1 LLLIDDIV
9 YMLVDVTG
17 DPLHKRG
24 YRKDAGDAPIKE
36 SLAAALVVW
45 GGWKYKTILRDPCCG
60 SGTIP
65 IEAAMMARGISP
77 GRDRA
82 FRYMEMPGY
91 SSVAHDRVRD
101 ELVSREYTSTYQIY
115 ASDIDPDMVDIARA
129 NAVRAGV
136 DDTIIFSVADIQD
149 DIAGSSTRYIDTK
162 KDIQQGTPVDTSAMS
177 TVHIISNPPYD
188 DRMSVADIDGLYTA
202 LEGHIQQGSG
212 GYITSLARDMDSTI
226 WKNKKVLN
234 GGTECRFWYM

>member
-1 LLLIDDIV
+1 
-9 YMLVDVTG
+9 
-17 DPLHKRG
+17 
-24 YRKDAGDAPIKE
+24 
-36 SLAAALVVW
+36 
-45 GGWKYKTILRDPCCG
+45 
-60 SGTIP
+60 
-65 IEAAMMARGISP
+65 
-77 GRDRA
+77 
-82 FRYMEMPGY
+82 
-91 SSVAHDRVRD
+91 
-101 ELVSREYTSTYQIY
+101 
-115 ASDIDPDMVDIARA
+115 MVDIARA

-234 GGTECRFWYM
+234 GGTECRFWYMYVWLYSM